1 MENNHKGSE
10 YQNVIE
16 TWEQNEKNKNQDQA
30 NPTAEHDAAE
40 PSTRNN
46 LDQVIKQE
54 GDEYENDNKENR
66 VLGGDRAT
74 VNDDTIIQPS

>member
-16 TWEQNEKNKNQDQA
+16 TWEQNQKNKTNQEA
-30 NPTAEHDAAE
+30 VPAEGDNSNTEA
-40 PSTRNN
+40 PRNN

-54 GDEYENDNKENR
+54 ADEYDNDNKENR
-66 VLGGDRAT
+66 VIGGDRAT